1 MARIKL
7 AILRSTKAK
16 DGTYKIR
23 LAIGHKSE
31 THYIVTRFSV
41 PSLSNFRNGTIIGT
55 PTAHHDNLKLR
66 QLLTDYEDRLDRI
79 PNLSELSPVELRDT
93 LKRMS
98 SSNHSATVMEMFAEQ
113 INKKREDGRTTRFIE
128 FSQKC
133 LSEFLHGDTALQN
146 ITPTTIDSF
155 YRHMKQRG
163 FANTTINNQM
173 QQLRKVINDA
183 IRDGYV
189 KYDTHPFSYWHTLPR
204 PFKDTDISV
213 EDMRKIIHLDTNI
226 NRYIIVRDA
235 LMLSYY
241 LGGINLI
248 DLINIDFR
256 SCNGLLDYVRTKTRN
271 TSGTRVQLSIHP
283 RAQEIIDRYIA
294 ADGHLHFGKIRTHNA
309 LTCILNRNVKK
320 LGEAAGI
327 RNAKSLTFYT
337 ARKSF
342 VQHGFDLGIPLET
355 LEYCVGHTSGHS
367 RTIYNYMR
375 VMRKHADEAISKIIA
390 HLHEEDAARDA

>member
-113 INKKREDGRTTRFIE
+113 IKKKREDGRTTRFIE

-189 KYDTHPFSYWHTLPR
+189 KYDTHPFSYWHTLP
-204 PFKDTDISV
+204 D
-213 EDMRKIIHLDTNI
+213 
-226 NRYIIVRDA
+226 
-235 LMLSYY
+235 LSRIPTYP
-241 LGGINLI
+241 LRTCVKSSIWTLI
-248 DLINIDFR
+248 
-256 SCNGLLDYVRTKTRN
+256 
-271 TSGTRVQLSIHP
+271 
-283 RAQEIIDRYIA
+283 
-294 ADGHLHFGKIRTHNA
+294 
-309 LTCILNRNVKK
+309 
-320 LGEAAGI
+320 
-327 RNAKSLTFYT
+327 
-337 ARKSF
+337 
-342 VQHGFDLGIPLET
+342 
-355 LEYCVGHTSGHS
+355 
-367 RTIYNYMR
+367 
-375 VMRKHADEAISKIIA
+375 
-390 HLHEEDAARDA
+390 